1 MFDNT
6 DVSGI
11 FRGVDVDLSS
21 FLMSQL
27 KTPIGIVPEGILR
40 ASDTI
45 WLHFPDITSL
55 QKCHEENTVTEWAG
69 QDTSVDYQ
77 FGSSSRKQ
85 KLKKTCKQY

>member
-1 MFDNT
+1 MAGIVGQECQVHMFDNT

-11 FRGVDVDLSS
+11 FRGVDIDLSS

-55 QKCHEENTVTEWAG
+55 QKGREENTSAE
-69 QDTSVDYQ
+69 DVD
-77 FGSSSRKQ
+77 KE
-85 KLKKTCKQY
+85 K